1 MAMLS
6 NSSLLSIF
14 FCLIICLAGCS
25 RCRGSPVGNSG
36 EKHKPKQPEWPG
48 RILKQVHRVVGVKL
62 QDDPIYSGAV
72 ISEMSVR
79 EGSDHGESISF
90 DHMVDVIDDNEIWH
104 HNNTYKFY
112 YISWDRVQVLKNV
125 SDTNSSISSDDCLA
139 AERVDSDRIN
149 PGLMHLFPTIGVPVR
164 DHRSTTTLPLPDTI
178 ERIYNSDKKDYIREV
193 TTQDPLQ
200 FGQKH
205 VKALRLSLDHGKD
218 RQSVRCFPLE
228 NWDIV
233 RFGYLTRI
241 DGEDVHE
248 KLATL
253 LKVHPL
259 QVRLDMDDCCEGQR
273 LQENLAENG
282 YSGIWLYNA
291 TLRGN
296 TEEIARVKSA
306 VTPLDKFDVMRND
319 SIFSP
324 DPKFLFASPMVKY
337 FLSKHNGL
345 LILDVDSPVPSVPKN
360 DTKSIPKLTLSD
372 VEYPHMFPDSVNRVL
387 GIRLNNSRSFSG
399 MIISEMSI
407 TPGYFSGDVIPNS
420 FESSVDIED
429 ERLIAN
435 DTYPHVSWYVVSV
448 QRKIPEN
455 PNEPIYA
462 EDCLLGDR
470 IGHDKERTLMSG
482 ITLGRTV
489 RVRNPQ
495 SHYFLP
501 LSHNPQLSFMMSK
514 EEKETM
520 ANETKA
526 DGDRGIEHVNA
537 LILEVQDR
545 SSWYPKLRAVG
556 CFRFEEWSS
565 FNFLY
570 ITSVLDCGQKETMS
584 KTGVET
590 GACPISDVHEELA
603 RKLKVHP
610 LQIVV
615 KEDDESGVKLFDK
628 ILADGYS
635 GLWLYNVTFRG
646 TEEEIERIKTE
657 AHNVKNF
664 HGSFFSLNKLENNNN
679 DKFSFVDG
687 LLQYFVKTEQEH
699 QTFII
704 GNEVGIKKPTLKI
717 RVKEKAAAKDHS
729 VYKKA

>member
-1 MAMLS
+1 MLS

-14 FCLIICLAGCS
+14 ICLIICLAGCS

-48 RILKQVHRVVGVKL
+48 RISKQVHRVVGVRL

-72 ISEMSVR
+72 ISEMSVL
-79 EGSDHGESISF
+79 EGYDHGESIYF
-90 DHMVDVIDDNEIWH
+90 DYMVDVIDDNEIWP
-104 HNNTYKFY
+104 HNNTFNFY
-112 YISWDRVQVLKNV
+112 DVSWDRVQVLKNL

-139 AERVDSDRIN
+139 AERVDSDRRNEHI
-149 PGLMHLFPTIGVPVR
+149 MHSFRNLGNPVR
-164 DHRSTTTLPLPDTI
+164 YHRADLILPLPEATEQI
-178 ERIYNSDKKDYIREV
+178 FERYPGSKYGLREV

-205 VKALRLSLDHGKD
+205 VKALRLGLDLGKG
-218 RQSVRCFPLE
+218 RRAVRCFPLE
-228 NWDIV
+228 NWDVV

-259 QVRLDMDDCCEGQR
+259 QIRLNMDDCCEGQR

-296 TEEIARVKSA
+296 AEEIARVKSA
-306 VTPLDKFDVMRND
+306 VTPLDKFDVMQND

-324 DPKFLFASPMVKY
+324 DPKFPFASPMVKY

-360 DTKSIPKLTLSD
+360 DTKSIPKLTLTD

-399 MIISEMSI
+399 MIISEMII
-407 TPGYFSGDVIPNS
+407 TPGYFSGDTTPES
-420 FESSVDIED
+420 FETFVDIED
-429 ERLIAN
+429 QRLIVN
-435 DTYPHVSWYVVSV
+435 DTYPDVWWYVVSV
-448 QRKIPEN
+448 ERQIPEN
-455 PNEPIYA
+455 PNEPISA
-462 EDCLLGDR
+462 EDCLLGQR
-470 IGHDKERTLMSG
+470 IGHDKERAIMFG
-482 ITLGRTV
+482 ITLGKTV
-489 RVRNPQ
+489 RQRNPK
-495 SHYFLP
+495 HYLFLP
-501 LSHNPQLSFMMSK
+501 LSGNPQLSFMMNE
-514 EEKETM
+514 EEKAAM
-520 ANETKA
+520 ANKTKA
-526 DGDRGIEHVNA
+526 DRERGIEHVNA
-537 LILEVQDR
+537 IRMNIDSIDDE
-545 SSWYPKLRAVG
+545 SSRHRVMNAIG

-565 FNFLY
+565 FNFFY
-570 ITSVLDCGQKETMS
+570 VTSVVDCGQNDEKMS

-590 GACPISDVHEELA
+590 GACPLSDVHEELA
-603 RKLKVHP
+603 QKLKVHP

-615 KEDDESGVKLFDK
+615 KEDDKSGVKLFDTL
-628 ILADGYS
+628 LADGYS

-646 TEEEIERIKTE
+646 SEEEIERIKSE
-657 AHNVKNF
+657 AHNYKNVPIL
-664 HGSFFSLNKLENNNN
+664 FFPLSKLEKKND
-679 DKFSFVDG
+679 DKFSFVPG
-687 LLQYFVKTEQEH
+687 LVQYFVNTGKDQ
-699 QTFII
+699 QKFF
-704 GNEVGIKKPTLKI
+704 VGSGVGSKVNVLQ
-717 RVKEKAAAKDHS
+717 KEKTLAEDN
-729 VYKKA
+729 VEDII